1 MTLSFDLGLGC
12 GTYDGGMG
20 LDMVGGGGDGIAA
33 ILGSFGGC
41 GLVFS
46 IVSFI
51 GSVGFSI
58 DFLASNFAPHST
70 QNFVPLGSL
79 VPQFVQNS

>member
-1 MTLSFDLGLGC
+1 MTLSFDLGIRG
-12 GTYDGGMG
+12 GAYDGGMG
-20 LDMVGGGGDGIAA
+20 LDMVGGGGGGIAA
-33 ILGSFGGC
+33 ILGSFGGL
-41 GLVFS
+41 GFS

-58 DFLASNFAPHST
+58 GFLASNFAPHST
-70 QNFVPLGSL
+70 QNFVPSGSL